1 MRLVH
6 LRTHA
11 FRNLVGTDLG
21 TDARFVV
28 VHGPNAQG
36 KTNLL
41 EAAWLLA
48 TLRPLRGAR
57 VRELV
62 ALGTAAATISGTVR
76 HDGISRR
83 LSVELESPRRRALV
97 DGEPIRELGEYF
109 AWVRAIAFQPSDAA
123 IVTEGPAERR
133 AWLDRA
139 AFTAHPV
146 HLDRVR
152 TVQRLLDHKGAVL
165 RQDRP
170 DAAVL
175 DVLDAQ
181 LAAAGSRLVEAR
193 ARTLAELAPHVADEH
208 AAIAGAHG
216 ELRLEHRTDA
226 TGSDERHRET
236 ALRGA
241 LAEARRDEVA
251 QRRSLVGPQRDE
263 IRLTLDGHAA
273 RTFGSRGQ
281 VRSIVL
287 AMKLAELVAARAR
300 GQAPLFLV
308 DDLSSELDRGRTER
322 LVERLVGLDAQVW
335 VSTTDPSPLDVLP
348 AGEVLRVR
356 MAEGV
361 STSEGPPAR
370 G

>member
-6 LRTHA
+6 LRAQA
-11 FRNLVGTDLG
+11 FRNLVGTDLA

-36 KTNLL
+36 KTNVL

-48 TLRPLRGAR
+48 TLRPLRGTR
-57 VRELV
+57 VRDLV
-62 ALGTAAATISGTVR
+62 AFGAEAATVVGTVR
-76 HDGISRR
+76 DDGIARQ
-83 LSVELESPRRRALV
+83 LTVELQAPKRRALV
-97 DGEPIRELGEYF
+97 DGHPVRDLGEYF
-109 AWVRAIAFQPSDAA
+109 AWVRAIAFQPSDAG

-139 AFTAHPV
+139 AFTAQPA

-152 TVQRLLDHKGAVL
+152 TVQRLLDQKGAVL
-165 RQDRP
+165 RQDRAE
-170 DAAVL
+170 AAVL

-181 LAAAGSRLVEAR
+181 LAGAGARLVDAR
-193 ARTLAELAPHVADEH
+193 ARTLAELAPHVAAEH
-208 AAIAGAHG
+208 AAISGGRG
-216 ELRLEHRTDA
+216 ELRLDHRTDA
-226 TGSDERHRET
+226 VGADVPAREA
-236 ALRGA
+236 ALRDA
-241 LAEARRDEVA
+241 LAGARRDEVA
-251 QRRSLVGPQRDE
+251 QRRCLVGPQRDE
-263 IRLTLDGHAA
+263 VRLVLDGHMA

-281 VRSIVL
+281 VRSLVL

-361 STSEGPPAR
+361 ATSG
-370 G
+370 